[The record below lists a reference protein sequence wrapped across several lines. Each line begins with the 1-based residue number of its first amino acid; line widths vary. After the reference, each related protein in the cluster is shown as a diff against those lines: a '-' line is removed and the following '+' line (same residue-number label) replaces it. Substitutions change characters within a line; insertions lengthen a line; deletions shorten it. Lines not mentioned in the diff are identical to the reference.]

1 MQSNNNLFSNYRTQ
15 RSNTCSEIWSEQKVS
30 TVQKNFGKEI
40 NKGYKVIFV
49 GIMIRI
55 NG

>member
-30 TVQKNFGKEI
+30 TVQENFGKEI
-40 NKGYKVIFV
+40 NKGVIFV
-49 GIMIRI
+49 GTMIRI